1 MIGLAITEG
10 DTMKLYTANELMSI
24 YEEEK
29 KTGYVSSQYDAL
41 KEWIETQYKNNVPEN
56 CAVVA
61 FKRLI

>member
-1 MIGLAITEG
+1 
-10 DTMKLYTANELMSI
+10 MKLYTANELMSI